1 MSALAA
7 RGLAIGYG
15 KVVVAQ
21 GIELALQ
28 PGTLTCLLGPNA
40 VGKTTLFRTLLGL
53 IPPLAGR
60 VALDGVDVATMSR
73 PAIARKVASVP
84 QAYRGESAHTVLD
97 LVTMG
102 RTAHLGLFA
111 TPGAADRNAAETAL
125 DRLAIRRLA
134 GRMLA
139 EVSEGQRQLA
149 LIARAL
155 AQQAAIV
162 VMDEPT
168 ASLDLGNRLRVMDEI
183 RGLADAGLTVLLSTH
198 DPEQAFAWAD
208 RVATLDPSGG
218 FAFGGADAVL
228 TDAALSRLYG
238 VDLAVERTASG
249 RRVVSRTRAASPVLG
264 G

>member
-1 MSALAA
+1 VSALAA
-7 RGLAIGYG
+7 RGLAIGHG
-15 KVVVAQ
+15 KVIVAQ
-21 GIELALQ
+21 GIELALA

-60 VALDGVDVATMSR
+60 VALDGADLAAMSR
-73 PAIARKVASVP
+73 PAIARKIASVP
-84 QAYRGESAHTVLD
+84 QAYRGERAHTVLD

-111 TPGAADRNAAETAL
+111 APGAGDRKAAAAAL
-125 DRLAIRRLA
+125 DRLGIAPLA

-139 EVSEGQRQLA
+139 RISEGQLQLA

-155 AQQAAIV
+155 AQQATIV

-183 RGLADAGLTVLLSTH
+183 RGLADAGLAVLLSTH
-198 DPEQAFAWAD
+198 DPEQAFVWAD
-208 RVATLDPSGG
+208 RVATLDPSG
-218 FAFGGADAVL
+218 AFSFGATDAVL
-228 TDAALSRLYG
+228 TDVTLSRLYG
-238 VDLAVERTASG
+238 VDLAVEQTPSG
-249 RRVVSRTRAASPVLG
+249 RRVVSRARATSALLG